1 MKDNSL
7 KKQILDIINSKSF
20 LDFKVNIENAL
31 SETDI
36 STADEDEAYSLITD
50 NYFKLIKRLQIG
62 NFSNFSFADYN
73 DPRVVVIDGRK
84 YDFDYLFSHNDS
96 YATECLCEID
106 ALIADIGQDESA
118 ILKEIEKRMNR

>member
-20 LDFKVNIENAL
+20 LDFKDNIENAL

-50 NYFKLIKRLQIG
+50 NYFKLTKKLKIG
-62 NFSNFSFADYN
+62 NFPNFSFADYN
-73 DPRVVVIDGRK
+73 NPHVIAIDGRK
-84 YDFDYLFSHNDS
+84 YDFDLLFSHNDS
-96 YATECLCEID
+96 YASECLYKID